1 MRGPKDWFG
10 GEPPAAL
17 VTKTF
22 PGEAPGQ
29 YSARLFFRR
38 KGFVQVGDDPD
49 LLYYPLRPGFVYR
62 PPEARAPAY
71 IPQAKNKDRAVFI
84 YGPAP
89 CPFAYVFLKRA
100 EQVVR
105 EVAPHLSVRWINA
118 SEEPDEVRKRGG
130 VTGCIVN
137 AVPIKSLV
145 LDEGRFRA
153 EVLEALKGGRSSE

>member
-1 MRGPKDWFG
+1 M
-10 GEPPAAL
+10 
-17 VTKTF
+17 
-22 PGEAPGQ
+22 
-29 YSARLFFRR
+29 
-38 KGFVQVGDDPD
+38 GDDPD

-62 PPEARAPAY
+62 PPEARGPAY
-71 IPQAKNKDRAVFI
+71 IPQAEDKDRAVFI

-105 EVAPHLSVRWINA
+105 KVAPWLPVRWIDA
-118 SEEPDEVRKRGG
+118 STEPEEVRKRGG

-137 AVPIKSLV
+137 AVPIRSPV

-153 EVLEALKGGRSSE
+153 DVLEALKGGEAPDDLPR